1 MRVLD
6 RTCARAS
13 LGRSKHDERVWAF
26 ARLLI
31 VALSLLVGC
40 NSRPESAI
48 TPLVGTPG
56 ALVGTTITS
65 TREPRS
71 VTLPTPQVQTAPQG
85 YYQDDDGLRLAISET
100 NTQAIP
106 DPDQDERAWHYVVL
120 TLALTNYDEQT
131 KDVTGFPFTI
141 WLHEQLTNEDYAPE
155 LFAPSDS
162 SLWFAIDKL
171 NNGTVKRLE
180 KNETV
185 RGEIYF
191 KAPAGVTRFDLIWQP
206 AAQRQWILQVPELH

>member
-6 RTCARAS
+6 RTRSGAS
-13 LGRSKHDERVWAF
+13 LGRSKRDERAWAF
-26 ARLLI
+26 ALLLVI
-31 VALSLLVGC
+31 ALCLFVGC
-40 NSRPESAI
+40 NRRLESAI
-48 TPLVGTPG
+48 EPLVGTPD
-56 ALVGTTITS
+56 ALVGTASTS

-71 VTLPTPQVQTAPQG
+71 VTLPTPHVQTAPQG

-106 DPDQDERAWHYVVL
+106 DPDQDERAWRYVVL

-131 KDVTGFPFTI
+131 KDVTGFPFSV
-141 WLHEQLTNEDYAPE
+141 WLHEQPTNEDYAPE

-180 KNETV
+180 KNQTV
-185 RGEIYF
+185 RGKIYF

-206 AAQRQWILQVPELH
+206 AAKRQWILQVPELH